1 MSRIRIVDAESGRQV
16 RHRVRTMEEA
26 DKAREYYEK
35 QTGRRYRVVKE
46 FCGGGESL
54 TSTCKLYFSRA
65 LSTITKDIS
74 LADPR
79 TWVKPIA
86 VVLGILGAALVA
98 SASIDH
104 QYWGFSCWLAANT
117 LWVYHGIR
125 IQDGWLIILFGIYGI
140 TAVSGWWR
148 CL

>member
-16 RHRVRTMEEA
+16 RHTVRSMEEA

-35 QTGRRYRVVKE
+35 QTGRRFKVVKK
-46 FCGGGESL
+46 FAGGDGLISI
-54 TSTCKLYFSRA
+54 CKLRLSGA
-65 LSTITKDIS
+65 LSTITTGIS
-74 LADPR
+74 LEDPR
-79 TWVKPIA
+79 TWAKPIA
-86 VVLGILGAALVA
+86 VILGIAGAVLVA
-98 SASIDH
+98 SASINH
-104 QYWGFSCWLAANT
+104 QYWGFSSWLVANS

-140 TAVSGWWR
+140 TAASGWWR